1 MRLHELMDSRHEFR
15 NLLNIEIKLFVKIM
29 IIIHSST
36 IFPKRHTVDKMK
48 FSITVFFS
56 KCDQICSFLRIWSH
70 LLEKSL
76 MEKFIFCAV
85 SHDRYLTGSY
95 ILQSIKSVR
104 IWSFSVLI
112 FPHADWIRRDIRNA
126 LLNKSSNHKVI
137 QWYHIYGYFFLD
149 DSSSMAVSKWIFQSG
164 FTHIIYKILFVW
176 GNGKNTISQT
186 LILLIS
192 LIFSILWQSWSNLQ
206 TLFFKYFV
214 WLYLS

>member
-1 MRLHELMDSRHEFR
+1 MIDIWQGLIYFSQSKVFVFGVFLSLFFRMRTEYG
-15 NLLNIEIKLFVKIM
+15 EIL
-29 IIIHSST
+29 
-36 IFPKRHTVDKMK
+36 
-48 FSITVFFS
+48 
-56 KCDQICSFLRIWSH
+56 
-70 LLEKSL
+70 
-76 MEKFIFCAV
+76 
-85 SHDRYLTGSY
+85 
-95 ILQSIKSVR
+95 
-104 IWSFSVLI
+104 
-112 FPHADWIRRDIRNA
+112 RNA